1 MMDAADAEYLLSKL
15 EPDEDGGYDYKTF
28 VNVAYGKQ
36 EAPEDHYTRAVG
48 GLTPRP
54 DGTKRTRGV
63 THSAAPA
70 PAPPNAMADVPA
82 PAPDV
87 RDTSTILD
95 TTAQLMG
102 VYLLVC

>member
-1 MMDAADAEYLLSKL
+1 MMDAIDAEYLLSKL

-36 EAPEDHYTRAVG
+36 EAPDDHYTRAVG

-54 DGTKRTRGV
+54 DGTKRTRG
-63 THSAAPA
+63 TTASAAPA
-70 PAPPNAMADVPA
+70 PAPPMADVPA

-87 RDTSTILD
+87 RDSSTILA
-95 TTAQLMG
+95 TRRPS
-102 VYLLVC
+102 